1 MRFRQST
8 VLGLL
13 SILILSTSAMAQM
26 TGGKNKDLEVGSVAP
41 AISAEWVKGSFDPSL
56 EAPYIVEFWAT
67 WCAPC
72 KKSIP
77 HLTNLQREYELDG
90 LQIIGISKDEEQE
103 KVEPFVQKQGR
114 KMDYT
119 VGIDNNKTTER
130 AWMDAANKKGIP
142 VAFIVDSNGVIQF
155 IGHPM
160 DDKFESILKK
170 VMTGR
175 YDQNK
180 QNQAKES
187 IDAAKKF
194 RSLSSW
200 SEAERAYENAIAIDN
215 IIFADLYLE
224 LFEMYLVDK
233 GDAFSAYALAQ
244 KIITERGSE
253 DPELLTWFAK
263 KIASDPD
270 ITKNN
275 RKMDVAMKAAMSAL
289 SFTERKDDPKYL
301 STIAMVHYNN
311 EDLDKANLDKAIK
324 WQRRAYQAARSK
336 KKQSYKITLDRY
348 RTQKSQASASD

>member
-1 MRFRQST
+1 
-8 VLGLL
+8 
-13 SILILSTSAMAQM
+13 MAQM
-26 TGGKNKDLEVGSVAP
+26 TGGKNKELAVGSVAP

-56 EAPYIVEFWAT
+56 ETPYIVEFWAT

-77 HLTNLQREYELDG
+77 HLTYLQREYELDG

-119 VGIDNNKTTER
+119 VGIDNNKSSER
-130 AWMDAANKKGIP
+130 AWMNAANEKGIP
-142 VAFIVDSNGVIQF
+142 VAFIVDHKGIIQF

-160 DDKFESILKK
+160 DDKFENILKK

-175 YDQNK
+175 YDQTK
-180 QNQAKES
+180 QNQAKDS
-187 IDAAKKF
+187 INAAEKF
-194 RSLSSW
+194 RSLNSW
-200 SEAERAYENAIAIDN
+200 SEAARAYENAIAIDQ

-233 GDAFSAYALAQ
+233 GDAREAYKRADI
-244 KIITERGSE
+244 IITERGSE
-253 DPELLTWFAK
+253 DPELLTWLAK

-270 ITKNN
+270 ITESN
-275 RKMDVAMKAAMSAL
+275 RKMKVAMRAATAAL
-289 SFTERKDDPKYL
+289 SFTERKDDPKFL
-301 STIAMVHYNN
+301 STIAMVHYNS
-311 EDLDKANLDKAIK
+311 EDLDQAIK

-336 KKQSYKITLDRY
+336 KKQSYKTTLDRY
-348 RTQKSQASASD
+348 RTQQSQASASE

>member
-1 MRFRQST
+1 MRFRLFT
-8 VLGLL
+8 VLCLFSVL
-13 SILILSTSAMAQM
+13 ALSTSALAQM
-26 TGGKNKDLEVGSVAP
+26 TGGKNKELKVGSVAP

-56 EAPYIVEFWAT
+56 ETPYIVEFWAT

-77 HLTNLQREYELDG
+77 HLTHLQREYELDG
-90 LQIIGISKDEEQE
+90 IQVIGISIDEEQE

-119 VGIDNNKTTER
+119 VGIDNNNASKR
-130 AWMDAANKKGIP
+130 AWMEAANRKGIP
-142 VAFIVDSNGVIQF
+142 VAFIVDHKGVIQF

-160 DDKFESILKK
+160 DDKFENILKK

-175 YDQNK
+175 YDQTK
-180 QNQAKES
+180 QNQAKDS

-200 SEAERAYENAIAIDN
+200 SEAARAYENAIAIDQ

-224 LFEMYLVDK
+224 LFEMYLVNK

-244 KIITERGSE
+244 KIISERGSE
-253 DPELLTWFAK
+253 DPELLTWLAK

-270 ITKNN
+270 ITKSN
-275 RKMDVAMKAAMSAL
+275 RKMDVAMQAATAAL

-311 EDLDKANLDKAIK
+311 DDLEQAIQ

-348 RTQKSQASASD
+348 RTQMSHASTSQ